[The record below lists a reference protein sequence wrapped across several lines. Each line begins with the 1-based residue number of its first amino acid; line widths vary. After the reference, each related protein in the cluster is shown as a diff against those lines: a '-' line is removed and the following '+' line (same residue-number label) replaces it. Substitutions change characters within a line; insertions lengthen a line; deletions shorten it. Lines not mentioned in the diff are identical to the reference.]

1 MRIAVSLLVFVL
13 AFGQA
18 AVGAPMDL
26 LASAGPASSDISAL
40 LWGLTI
46 LSVVV
51 VLVVAGLVV
60 GGVVLRGRRLADV
73 LPAVERRPGGVAW
86 IYFGVALTTVALIG
100 FAGWTVATM
109 AQIQAPP
116 GAELTIEVDAQQW
129 WWKLHYD
136 TGVAATSFDTA
147 NEIHI
152 PTSHPVRV
160 KVTSADVIHSFWVP
174 ALGGKT
180 DAIPGRINE
189 TWLQA
194 DKAGAYRG
202 QCVEFCGAQHAMM
215 ALNLFADT
223 PADFQRW
230 AETQLSAATPSA
242 SGEQQFLARCGG
254 CHTVR
259 GTLAGGATGPDLTHL
274 MGRTTIAAGTLE
286 NSPENL
292 AGWIADPQAIKP
304 GTRMPKVDLSADEL
318 QAIVSFLSGLK

>member
-1 MRIAVSLLVFVL
+1 MRILRPLFIAVLFSQV
-13 AFGQA
+13 A
-18 AVGAPMDL
+18 AAAPMDL

-46 LSVVV
+46 LSVAVV
-51 VLVVAGLVV
+51 VIVAGLVL
-60 GGVVLRGRRLADV
+60 GGIILRGKRVAGA
-73 LPAVERRPGGVAW
+73 LPAVERRSGGVGW

-100 FAGWTVATM
+100 IAGWTVATM
-109 AQIQAPP
+109 AQIQAPS
-116 GAELTIEVDAQQW
+116 GSELTIEVDARQW